1 MSKLVLNGDVSGSV
15 TLDAP
20 SVSGTTTLTLPT
32 TSGTL
37 AITAAPTFTG
47 QATIPTINLTGG
59 QITFPATKNP
69 SSNANTL
76 DDYEEGTF
84 TPFIRGNTTVGTAS
98 YSRQVGIYTK
108 VGNRVFFTISIEWS
122 SGTGTGALTIGG
134 LPFTQNGDGFD
145 SPYAISES
153 GNVAWDTNYFPTPAG
168 QHNSTFIYLNA
179 SRVGASGGSV
189 NTNYDAAGYISLS
202 GHYKV

>member
-59 QITFPATKNP
+59 QITFPATKVP
-69 SSNANTL
+69 SADANTL
-76 DDYEEGTF
+76 DDYEEGTW
-84 TPFIRGNTTVGTAS
+84 TPVGNGVTLTSVT
-98 YSRQVGIYTK
+98 GIYTK
-108 VGNRVFFTISIEWS
+108 IGNVVHVNGFWTYPTNSNASAATIS
-122 SGTGTGALTIGG
+122 G
-134 LPFTQNGDGFD
+134 LPFTSISGDANFVGT
-145 SPYAISES
+145 
-153 GNVAWDTNYFPTPAG
+153 VTVTNYGSDNLYP
-168 QHNSTFIYLNA
+168 IINA
-179 SRVGASGGSV
+179 GASSILV
-189 NTNYDAAGYISLS
+189 RNNSNSDITNATLS
-202 GHYKV
+202 NRFIIFMATYRVA